1 MVALLIVLTLKF
13 NGSESRTSFDI
24 GFSEIRFFFQ
34 FNDERGWTLVTALQ
48 RAPGS

>member
-1 MVALLIVLTLKF
+1 MVAFLIVLTLKF
-13 NGSESRTSFDI
+13 KGFERRTSFDI

-48 RAPGS
+48 QAPGS